1 MQALYKSLDMN
12 VHFIQEAGYLTD
24 SKHTFVVLLD
34 MCSLVQYIKNGNGV
48 LLSVR
53 PLHPLHLCSISPN
66 CLYRS
71 EMVRYFII
79 GLYNDWVEYSV
90 L

>member
-1 MQALYKSLDMN
+1 MQDLYKSLDMN

-48 LLSVR
+48 LISVINFFQ
-53 PLHPLHLCSISPN
+53 HPLIDL
-66 CLYRS
+66 L
-71 EMVRYFII
+71 M
-79 GLYNDWVEYSV
+79 
-90 L
+90 